1 MNTEIVIYNECTNGG
16 KELYLYEN
24 DKVGAVLAFGYS
36 AYLAAQIL
44 KKPLMVYDDKVMLP
58 CVVLR
63 QNEVEMLKAV
73 STLDEYDNTD
83 DYMILH
89 LNEPEAFNKAGYEA
103 WAELVKED
111 RKGVNRVARVV
122 ETDEGA
128 GNVNLHENLTLLW
141 ALLIVGGLI
150 ALVWFFGR

>member
-1 MNTEIVIYNECTNGG
+1 MNTEIIIYNECTNGG

-24 DKVGAVLAFGYS
+24 DKIGAVEAFGYS

-89 LNEPEAFNKAGYEA
+89 LNEPEAYDTLGYET
-103 WAELVKED
+103 WVEQVKED
-111 RKGVNRVARVV
+111 RRGSNRVARVMAKEANV
-122 ETDEGA
+122 
-128 GNVNLHENLTLLW
+128 GNMNLHENLTLLG
-141 ALLIVGGLI
+141 ALLIIGALM
-150 ALVWFFGR
+150 ALVWFLER